1 MKILKC
7 ICIVLMAVAV
17 PLLAQ
22 NAQLEPTSLPIGSA
36 VVSEVKGELVLT
48 SPQGTPVVAQ
58 RGITLSAE
66 SRIETAK
73 GTVLLELQDG
83 SQVLIKAHSNI
94 VLKAPNEGKGFSLEL
109 FIGKIM
115 AKVQK
120 RLSGAP
126 SFRMG
131 TPSAVI
137 TVRGTRFAV
146 EVNKKHKTFVDV
158 FDGLVDV
165 AGVME
170 GSPHVLVQPGF
181 YTGVEVQR
189 NPEGPRE
196 MSPGEGSGHE
206 RPDGRERSDG
216 REDGR
221 DRQGSGR
228 DQGRE
233 DQPRQQAQPRPQNSE
248 GKPD

>member
-1 MKILKC
+1 MKTWGI
-7 ICIVLMAVAV
+7 ISIALMIAVSG

-22 NAQLEPTSLPIGSA
+22 NAALEPTSLPIGSA
-36 VVSEVKGELVLT
+36 VVSEVKGEMVIT
-48 SPQGTPVVAQ
+48 SPQGAPVTAQ
-58 RGITLSAE
+58 RGMTLTAE

-83 SQVLIKAHSNI
+83 SQVLIKVHSNV
-94 VLKAPNEGKGFSLEL
+94 VLKAPNEGKGYYLEL
-109 FIGKIM
+109 FIGKIL

-120 RLSGAP
+120 RLGGAP

-137 TVRGTRFAV
+137 TVRGTRFSV
-146 EVNKKHKTFVDV
+146 EVNNKRKTLVDV
-158 FDGLVDV
+158 FEGLVDV
-165 AGVME
+165 AGVTE
-170 GSPHVLVQPGF
+170 GSPHVLIKPGF
-181 YTGVEVQR
+181 YTGVDVER

-196 MSPGEGSGHE
+196 MSPAEGT
-206 RPDGRERSDG
+206 G

-221 DRQGSGR
+221 EGAGPGKAQE
-228 DQGRE
+228 RE
-233 DQPRQQAQPRPQNSE
+233 DQPRNQAQPKTQGSE

>member
-1 MKILKC
+1 MKISKC
-7 ICIVLMAVAV
+7 IRTAFLLAISL

-22 NAQLEPTSLPIGSA
+22 NAPLEPTALPIGSA
-36 VVSEVKGELVLT
+36 VVSEVKGELVIT

-58 RGITLSAE
+58 RGATLSAE

-73 GTVLLELQDG
+73 GTLLLELQDG
-83 SQVLIKAHSNI
+83 SQVLIKAHSNV
-94 VLKAPNEGKGFSLEL
+94 VLKAPNEGNGYSLEL

-120 RLSGAP
+120 RLGGAP

-137 TVRGTRFAV
+137 TVRGTRFGV
-146 EVNKKHKTFVDV
+146 EVNKKRKTFVDV
-158 FDGLVDV
+158 FEGLVDV
-165 AGVME
+165 SGVME
-170 GSPHVLVQPGF
+170 GSPHILLRPGF
-181 YTGVEVQR
+181 YTGVDVDR

-196 MSPGEGSGHE
+196 MTPGEGSG
-206 RPDGRERSDG
+206 REGAEG
-216 REDGR
+216 REDSR
-221 DRQGSGR
+221 DRQGSGK
-228 DQGRE
+228 DQSRE
-233 DQPRQQAQPRPQNSE
+233 DQQRNQTQPRTQNSD

>member
-1 MKILKC
+1 MKISKC
-7 ICIVLMAVAV
+7 IRTAFLLAISL

-22 NAQLEPTSLPIGSA
+22 NAPLEPTALPIGSA
-36 VVSEVKGELVLT
+36 VVSEVKGELVVT

-58 RGITLSAE
+58 RGATLVAE

-73 GTVLLELQDG
+73 GTLLLELQDG
-83 SQVLIKAHSNI
+83 SQVLIKAHSNV
-94 VLKAPNEGKGFSLEL
+94 VLKAPNEGNGYSLEL

-120 RLSGAP
+120 RLGGAP

-137 TVRGTRFAV
+137 TVRGTRFGV
-146 EVNKKHKTFVDV
+146 EVNKKRKTFVDV
-158 FDGLVDV
+158 FEGLVDV
-165 AGVME
+165 SGVME
-170 GSPHVLVQPGF
+170 GSPHILLRPGF
-181 YTGVEVQR
+181 YTGVDVDR

-196 MSPGEGSGHE
+196 MTPGEGSG
-206 RPDGRERSDG
+206 REGAEG
-216 REDGR
+216 REDSR
-221 DRQGSGR
+221 DRQGSGK
-228 DQGRE
+228 DQSRE
-233 DQPRQQAQPRPQNSE
+233 DQQRNQTQPRTQNSD

>member
-1 MKILKC
+1 MKTPKGLRIAL
-7 ICIVLMAVAV
+7 VMAISV

-22 NAQLEPTSLPIGSA
+22 NAALEPASLPLGSA
-36 VVSEVKGELVLT
+36 VVSEVKGEVVFT
-48 SPQGTPVVAQ
+48 SPQGTPVTAQ
-58 RGITLSAE
+58 RGLTLTAE

-83 SQVLIKAHSNI
+83 SQVLIKAHSNV
-94 VLKAPNEGKGFSLEL
+94 VLKAPNEGKGYSLEL
-109 FIGKIM
+109 FIGKII

-120 RLSGAP
+120 RLGGAP

-137 TVRGTRFAV
+137 TVRGTRFSV

-158 FDGLVDV
+158 FEGLVDV

-170 GSPHVLVQPGF
+170 GSPHVLIKPGF
-181 YTGVEVQR
+181 YTGVEVER
-189 NPEGPRE
+189 NPERPRE
-196 MSPGEGSGHE
+196 VGPGEGSG
-206 RPDGRERSDG
+206 

-221 DRQGSGR
+221 EGVGPGR
-228 DQGRE
+228 AQDRE
-233 DQPRQQAQPRPQNSE
+233 DQPRNQAQPRTPTQGSE

>member
-1 MKILKC
+1 MKTLKC
-7 ICIVLMAVAV
+7 IRIALMAISL

-36 VVSEVKGELVLT
+36 VVSEVKGELVIT

-58 RGITLSAE
+58 HGAVLSPE

-83 SQVLIKAHSNI
+83 SQVLIKGHSNI
-94 VLKAPNEGKGFSLEL
+94 VLKAPTEGKGYALEL

-120 RLSGAP
+120 RLGGAP

-146 EVNKKHKTFVDV
+146 EVNKKRKTFVDV
-158 FDGLVDV
+158 FEGLVDV

-170 GSPHVLVQPGF
+170 GSPHVLIRPGF
-181 YTGVEVQR
+181 YTGVDVER

-196 MSPGEGSGHE
+196 MGPGEGGGRE
-206 RPDGRERSDG
+206 GRDDGREGVGPG
-216 REDGR
+216 RTQE
-221 DRQGSGR
+221 
-228 DQGRE
+228 RE
-233 DQPRQQAQPRPQNSE
+233 DQPRNQAQPRTQGEE

>member
-1 MKILKC
+1 MKTSKC
-7 ICIVLMAVAV
+7 IRFAFLLAISL

-22 NAQLEPTSLPIGSA
+22 NAPLEPTALPIGSA
-36 VVSEVKGELVLT
+36 VVSEVKGELVIT

-58 RGITLSAE
+58 RGSTLTAE

-73 GTVLLELQDG
+73 GTLLLELQDG
-83 SQVLIKAHSNI
+83 SQVLIKAHSNV
-94 VLKAPNEGKGFSLEL
+94 VLKAPNEGKGYSLEL

-120 RLSGAP
+120 RLGGAP

-146 EVNKKHKTFVDV
+146 EVNKKRKTFVDV
-158 FDGLVDV
+158 FEGLVDV
-165 AGVME
+165 SGVME
-170 GSPHVLVQPGF
+170 ESPHILLRPGF
-181 YTGVEVQR
+181 YTGVDVDR

-196 MSPGEGSGHE
+196 MSPGEGSG
-206 RPDGRERSDG
+206 REGSDA
-216 REDGR
+216 REDAR

-228 DQGRE
+228 DQSRE
-233 DQPRQQAQPRPQNSE
+233 DQQRNQTQPRTQSSD